1 MERKIAQENVK
12 LYILCSPQ
20 NPTGRV
26 WTRTELTRVGEM
38 CLRHGVKVVS
48 DEIHFDICY
57 PGHEHSVFAS
67 LSDEFA
73 ANSVVL
79 TAPSKTFNI
88 AGMTISNVIIPST
101 QLRERVKETVSRD
114 MGGYFNSFGYAA
126 CEAAY
131 KSAEPWLDE
140 CLKVLEGN
148 CRLFTDFLRERVPA
162 FSCHMPEGTYL
173 AWMDGRRTGLGPEE
187 LTRFLHGEARF
198 YTEPGDVFGS
208 GYELFQRV
216 NLACPREYVEKA
228 LLRLEAAAKARG
240 LI

>member
-1 MERKIAQENVK
+1 M
-12 LYILCSPQ
+12 
-20 NPTGRV
+20 
-26 WTRTELTRVGEM
+26 
-38 CLRHGVKVVS
+38 
-48 DEIHFDICY
+48 
-57 PGHEHSVFAS
+57 
-67 LSDEFA
+67 
-73 ANSVVL
+73 
-79 TAPSKTFNI
+79 
-88 AGMTISNVIIPST
+88 
-101 QLRERVKETVSRD
+101 
-114 MGGYFNSFGYAA
+114 
-126 CEAAY
+126 
-131 KSAEPWLDE
+131 
-140 CLKVLEGN
+140 LEGN

-198 YTEPGDVFGS
+198 YTEPGEVFGS